1 MSMEEAKRGA
11 ASISGVSNVAYDLI
25 AVLYNKLEAVAALG
39 EYTQDA
45 EAAGDDEARSVF
57 EELAQREAQDIA
69 RLRTLVAQRLS

>member
-11 ASISGVSNVAYDLI
+11 EHISGVSNVAYDLL

-45 EAAGDDEARSVF
+45 QAAGDEEARAMF
-57 EELAQREAQDIA
+57 EQLAQSEAEEIG
-69 RLRTLVAQRLS
+69 RLRALVAQRLS